1 MFTPYFQVCR
11 YDYPNMTE
19 MTKVVEGVRSYG
31 IPYDVQ
37 YADIDYMDRQ
47 LDFTIDPIS
56 YPAEL

>member
-1 MFTPYFQVCR
+1 MKT
-11 YDYPNMTE
+11 
-19 MTKVVEGVRSYG
+19 VVEGVRDYG

-56 YPAEL
+56 YVGLEEYVKKVID